1 MSRPFL
7 VALILLAAAGRPAA
21 AQLAV
26 AAWSRP
32 EPVANGTLVVLN
44 KSEAT
49 ASLIDLASGKVVATL
64 PTGEGPHEA
73 ATSPDGR
80 IALVANYGTGPA
92 AGRTLTVI
100 DVPAAR
106 VRRTIELPAGS
117 RPHGVLFL
125 DGTRALV
132 TAEGIGALLL
142 VDVERGT
149 LVATMAT
156 GQEISHMVATTPD
169 GRRAFVTNI
178 RSGTVTAIDLDAR
191 RVLAQ
196 IPTGDGAE
204 GVAVRPDGRE
214 VWVTNRAANTVS
226 VVDVAT
232 LKVVAQL
239 PSADFPI
246 RVAFNHDGTQ
256 ALVSNAKSG
265 DLALFDVA
273 ARREIKRLGGDV
285 TSAAGANMLGLAGS
299 APVGILIDPSGSR
312 AYVAYTAA
320 DAIGVYD
327 LAAGTLV
334 ATLVAG
340 REPDGMALSPQG
352 VGAP

>member
-1 MSRPFL
+1 MMR
-7 VALILLAAAGRPAA
+7 AAILLAGV
-21 AQLAV
+21 LGTTE
-26 AAWSRP
+26 WSHQA
-32 EPVANGTLVVLN
+32 PVGNGTLVVLN
-44 KSEAT
+44 KSEAS
-49 ASLIDLASGKVVATL
+49 ASLIDLATGKVAATL

-80 IALVANYGTGPA
+80 LVLVANYGTGPA
-92 AGRTLTVI
+92 AGRTLTLI

-106 VRRTIELPAGS
+106 VRSTIDLPAGS

-142 VDVERGT
+142 VDVERGAV
-149 LVATMAT
+149 LATMAT

-169 GRRAFVTNI
+169 GRRAFVANI
-178 RSGTVTAIDLDAR
+178 RSGTVTAIDLEAR

-196 IPTGDGAE
+196 IPTGSGAE

-226 VVDVAT
+226 VVDAAS

-246 RVAFNHDGTQ
+246 RVAFNPDGSR

-299 APVGILIDPSGSR
+299 APVGILIDASGSR

-334 ATLVAG
+334 TTLVAG
-340 REPDGMALSPQG
+340 REPDGMALSPLS
-352 VGAP
+352 VGAR